1 MRIVDCLTNA
11 HNLALVALAALICV
25 LGSWITVSLLKRVR
39 STRSGTRAAWAFLG
53 AVAGGATV
61 WCTHFV
67 AMIAYEPGI
76 QVTYEPGLTGLSLF
90 VAICGCGAAFLTA
103 SLRFN
108 GSALVGGALFGLTV
122 AGMHFIGMAA
132 FAVDAVIQWSSAYV
146 AVAVA
151 GSLLFG
157 AASFKAEKLSTTA
170 RGSGLAVLLM
180 VLGIVILH
188 FTAMSAMTILP
199 FAPVEGAL
207 TGDDARQAIAIG
219 VAGVGL
225 LVLGAGA
232 ASYVLDT
239 QSRGQAEAVFSTSSK
254 AASTAWLSSAMASS
268 SAPTPPC

>member
-39 STRSGTRAAWAFLG
+39 STRTGTRAAWVFLG
-53 AVAGGATV
+53 SVAGGATV

-90 VAICGCGAAFLTA
+90 IAILGCGLALMMA
-103 SLRFN
+103 SRRFN
-108 GSALVGGALFGLTV
+108 GAALVGGMVFGLTV
-122 AGMHFIGMAA
+122 AGMHFVGMAA
-132 FAVDAVIQWSSAYV
+132 FAVDAVIQWSSVYV

-151 GSLLFG
+151 GSVLFG
-157 AASFKAEKLSTTA
+157 AAAFKAEKLSTTA

-199 FAPVEGAL
+199 FAPQDGVL

-232 ASYVLDT
+232 ASYVWT
-239 QSRGQAEAVFSTSSK
+239 PSR
-254 AASTAWLSSAMASS
+254 AARPKSACN
-268 SAPTPPC
+268 T